1 MEEELKVEMQDSR
14 ITDEMIEEMR
24 NRIGSPIRIDHS
36 IFNEEA
42 TRMAILKFADGI
54 GDPNPLWRDL
64 DYCAK
69 TRYGTIVA
77 PPSWIFSVLAGVQ
90 FGWRGLGGFHNAT
103 RVEFHR
109 PIMLNDKIRVECIFK
124 GFEGPKPS
132 RFAEKVVT
140 NFKEIRYYNQRNEL
154 VAVHEWSVVRFDRA
168 LARKKKKGGTYDKI
182 QLPHPWRE
190 EELRDMEEEVL
201 SERNR
206 GPQLRYYEEVEVGQ
220 TLEPVLKGPIGMT
233 DMIAY
238 LNGGGA
244 PIPRLSAHGV
254 ALIQYSRHPAWAF
267 RDPQTYAKEPIF
279 AVHYNKEAARAM
291 GLPLAYDVGVQ
302 RHCWQ
307 IHMLTNWMGDEGWL
321 KTSQMELRRHVF
333 LSDIVR
339 LRGKVNKKY
348 KDEKGEC
355 CVDIGTEAINQ
366 RGENVMPGRA
376 TVILPSREECTFP
389 LKTRL

>member
-1 MEEELKVEMQDSR
+1 MEERVLVEMQDSR

-24 NRIGSPIRIDHS
+24 NRIGSKIRTDNA

-69 TRYGTIVA
+69 TRFGTIVA
-77 PPSWIFSVLAGVQ
+77 PPSWIFSVLAGIQ

-109 PIMLNDKIRVECIFK
+109 PILLNDKIRVECFFK

-132 RFAEKVVT
+132 KFAERIIT
-140 NFKEIRYYNQRNEL
+140 NFKEARYYNQRNEL
-154 VAVHEWSVVRFDRA
+154 VAIHEWSVMRFDRA
-168 LARKKKKGGTYDKI
+168 LARKKKEGGKYDKI
-182 QLPHPWRE
+182 QLPHRWTE
-190 EELRDMEEEVL
+190 EELRKIEEEVL

-206 GPQLRYYEEVEVGQ
+206 GSQLRYYEDVEVGQ
-220 TLEPVLKGPIGMT
+220 TLEPVLKGPLGLT
-233 DMIAY
+233 DEIAY
-238 LNGGGA
+238 LIGGGA
-244 PIPRLSAHGV
+244 PIPRLAAHGV
-254 ALIQYSRHPAWAF
+254 ALIEYRRHPAWAF

-279 AVHYNKEAARAM
+279 AVHYNKEAAHAM

-307 IHMLTNWMGDEGWL
+307 IHMLTSWMGDDGWL
-321 KTSQMELRRHVF
+321 KKSQMELRRHVF
-333 LSDIVR
+333 MSDIVR
-339 LRGKVNKKY
+339 LKGKINKKY

-355 CVDIGTEAINQ
+355 CVDIETEAINQ

-376 TVILPSREECTFP
+376 TVIVPSREEGSFP
-389 LKTRL
+389 LGRRL